1 VRAPKDSM
9 SAGISVGWACVEAM
23 RPDVPRRAAGARGGQ
38 RGAAGWPV
46 GIIAH
51 TSRLYS
57 NGQHAKLGF
66 RCEASSFRGRPAI
79 VPSSA
84 GARSSQS
91 GLAAWP
97 EGLRSPPAEL
107 HPHSSR
113 SPAVPERALRPLR
126 RLHWPGRRRGFWCNT
141 LLGRIEEEVR

>member
-1 VRAPKDSM
+1 F
-9 SAGISVGWACVEAM
+9 GF
-23 RPDVPRRAAGARGGQ
+23 RGTTIPSSPLCADLRFNG
-38 RGAAGWPV
+38 V

-66 RCEASSFRGRPAI
+66 RCEVSSFRGRPAI

-107 HPHSSR
+107 HSHSSR
-113 SPAVPERALRPLR
+113 SPAVPERALRLR
-126 RLHWPGRRRGFWCNT
+126 GAAIGQ
-141 LLGRIEEEVR
+141 